1 MQTVTPDNA
10 QQVYDLA
17 SALMH
22 YSPEERVVQRLIDS
36 AQLLGKTEQAEQLRQ
51 RLQAVQDSMKRGKP

>member
-1 MQTVTPDNA
+1 
-10 QQVYDLA
+10 
-17 SALMH
+17 
-22 YSPEERVVQRLIDS
+22 EERVVQRLIDS